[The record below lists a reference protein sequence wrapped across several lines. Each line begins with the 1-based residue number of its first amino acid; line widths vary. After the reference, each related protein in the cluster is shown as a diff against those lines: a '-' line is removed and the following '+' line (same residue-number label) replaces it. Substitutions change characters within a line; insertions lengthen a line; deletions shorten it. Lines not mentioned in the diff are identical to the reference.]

1 MDTIITTEPAGK
13 RARNGS
19 IILTD
24 RLCEKR
30 LAKRG
35 KFYDRKCSG
44 LYVSVIPAGVATF
57 FFKFTHRTTGK
68 QRSKW
73 LGVYNPETFTVE
85 QARTEVYALKTR
97 IGNGENVADRLRQ
110 QQARKAKQG
119 KTVDEIIEER
129 IEWMKTPVR
138 KPDGEMRPRIE
149 SWDNVGS
156 HLRRFISPQLGKKI
170 ASEVTKHDIATLSND
185 LVAGKL
191 GVPSI
196 ANARHM
202 RRAASGLFNW
212 AAEAGRDYV
221 TASPCVNLPK
231 LDPEHP
237 RTRVLSADEI
247 RVFWHGLDRNDLPW
261 DRKTRLAL
269 KFELVTML
277 RSGELLAAHRAEL
290 FDLDGDNPRFEV
302 PLKRVKKR
310 RGSPPPL
317 SDLAVEIIREA
328 LSGDKQQYVF
338 KSPFGDMPMNRKA
351 MATALRGTKH
361 KNGEVKTPGI
371 CALLGLRP
379 FTPHDL
385 RRTAATL
392 AGDLGFDDAWIAKCL
407 DHAAS
412 KKQEQIVPSVTGKVY
427 NHSKRMKEK
436 RAVLDGVAAELR
448 RIIGQPAQLQHAEMC
463 LAA

>member
-1 MDTIITTEPAGK
+1 MDTTITTG

-19 IILTD
+19 VILTD
-24 RLCEKR
+24 RLCTKR
-30 LAKRG
+30 VAKRI
-35 KFYDRKCSG
+35 KYYDRKCPG
-44 LYVSVIPAGVATF
+44 LYVSITSAGVATF
-57 FFKFTHRTTGK
+57 SFKFTDPETGK
-68 QRSKW
+68 QRTGW
-73 LGVYNPETFTVE
+73 LGTFNPETFTVDDARSKVYGLKGMGGAALAVTFRDRKVR
-85 QARTEVYALKTR
+85 QATR
-97 IGNGENVADRLRQ
+97 
-110 QQARKAKQG
+110 G
-119 KTVDEIIEER
+119 KTVDDIIKER
-129 IEWMKTPVR
+129 IDWMKTLVR

-149 SWDNVGS
+149 SWENVAS
-156 HLRRFISPQLGKKI
+156 HLRRFLSPRLGKKL

-185 LVAGKL
+185 MVAGKV
-191 GVPSI
+191 GVPSV

-237 RTRVLSADEI
+237 RTRVLTEDEI
-247 RVFWHGLDRNDLPW
+247 RTFWHGLDRDNLPW
-261 DRKTRLAL
+261 DRKIRLAL

-277 RSGELLAAHRAEL
+277 RSCEYLSARRDEL
-290 FDLDGDNPRFEV
+290 FDLDGDNPRFDV

-310 RGSPPPL
+310 RVIQQPL
-317 SDLAVEIIREA
+317 SSLAVEVIRDA
-328 LSGDKQQYVF
+328 LEDDKEYVF
-338 KSPFGDMPMNRKA
+338 ASPLGDMPMNRRA
-351 MATALRGTKH
+351 LATALRGTKH
-361 KNGEVKTPGI
+361 KGGKVKSPGI
-371 CALLGLRP
+371 CTLLGLKP

-407 DHAAS
+407 DHAAN
-412 KKQEQIVPSVTGKVY
+412 KKQDQAVPTVTGKVY

-448 RIIGQPAQLQHAEMC
+448 RIIGQPAGKAVEQAGQRI
-463 LAA
+463 AA